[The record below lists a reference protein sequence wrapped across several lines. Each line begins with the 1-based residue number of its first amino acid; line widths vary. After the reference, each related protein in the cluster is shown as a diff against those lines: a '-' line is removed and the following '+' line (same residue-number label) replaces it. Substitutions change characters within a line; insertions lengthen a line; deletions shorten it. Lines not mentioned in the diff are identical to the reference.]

1 MELRVRSKQTIGTPA
16 NASNS
21 NACVGDGE
29 LLNVELDQN
38 KTIRSPASV
47 DWVGAKK
54 NSV

>member
-16 NASNS
+16 NAGNS

-38 KTIRSPASV
+38 KQYVRPPV
-47 DWVGAKK
+47 
-54 NSV
+54 